1 MTYTPHPSKEDGET
15 LEKGTDAYPA
25 PTQDDVVTMG

>member
-1 MTYTPHPSKEDGET
+1 MTYTPHPSKEGDET

-25 PTQDDVVTMG
+25 PTRGDVVTMG